1 MPKLELSDEQVIELV
16 EQLLPAS
23 KRKLIQ
29 DP

>member
-1 MPKLELSDEQVIELV
+1 MPKLELSNEQVMELV

>member
-1 MPKLELSDEQVIELV
+1 MPKLELSDEQVMELV